1 MLARSNSFSSA
12 SNSLSFPSLCTKTE
26 NYGFFIILALFALRV
41 RIMSRERKKLE
52 EYDSRLENAQNYGEV
67 WEIVKETTRSSVGLF
82 RVGIM
87 LFLDDLPLN
96 IGAYHPFGTNNIV
109 LNRAL
114 VQVAEVATK
123 SRKLVNAFVYV
134 LLLHE
139 YLHTLGHVAEN
150 DVRPLVNE
158 IAKKSFGKDSIV
170 TKLAEKGPW
179 TLLKEI
185 PLNAIQAPQRVMEI
199 VKDFERSTQRYI
211 S

>member
-1 MLARSNSFSSA
+1 MSA
-12 SNSLSFPSLCTKTE
+12 
-26 NYGFFIILALFALRV
+26 
-41 RIMSRERKKLE
+41 ERKKLE
-52 EYDSRLENAQNYGEV
+52 DYASRLENAQNYSEI
-67 WEIVKETTRSSVGLF
+67 WEIVKETTRSSLGLY

-87 LFLDDLPLN
+87 LFLDDLSLN

-114 VQVAEVATK
+114 VQVVEAATK

-139 YLHTLGHVAEN
+139 YLHALGYVAES
-150 DVRPLVNE
+150 DVRPMVNE
-158 IAKKSFGKDSIV
+158 IAEKSFGKDSIV

-179 TLLKEI
+179 TLLEGI
-185 PLNAIQAPQRVMEI
+185 PLNAIQAPKRVMEI
-199 VKDFERSTQRYI
+199 VKDFEKSTQKYI

>member
-1 MLARSNSFSSA
+1 
-12 SNSLSFPSLCTKTE
+12 
-26 NYGFFIILALFALRV
+26 
-41 RIMSRERKKLE
+41 MSRERKKLE